1 MSELRDPS
9 HPPSDP
15 YGSPARRRGMPH
27 HDEDRPVRV
36 QLIAALLV
44 GLVLVSSGLYLWR
57 RPPRMTTDGSAAE
70 PVASALAVASDAGT
84 PAIEAG
90 ATPVV
95 LSEARIVGCH
105 DRGPRVTLP
114 EECDHVDSIER
125 ALSQAIQ
132 QSLACVPAA
141 DSSGTI
147 EYVADVSFSRHNVR
161 IHLPRSGRSLRD
173 RKVVVACRTAVGDA
187 MRAVQLDGVE
197 HRHARYEIAI
207 TATYRGKT

>member
-15 YGSPARRRGMPH
+15 YGSPARRRAMTH

-44 GLVLVSSGLYLWR
+44 GLVLISSGLYLWR
-57 RPPRMTTDGSAAE
+57 RPPGMTTDGSPAE
-70 PVASALAVASDAGT
+70 AVASALAAASDGGT
-84 PAIEAG
+84 SAVEAG
-90 ATPVV
+90 STPVM

-105 DRGPRVTLP
+105 DRGPRVTSP
-114 EECDHVDSIER
+114 EECDHVASIER

-147 EYVADVSFSRHNVR
+147 EYVADVSFSRRKVR
-161 IHLPRSGRSLRD
+161 IRLPRSGRSFRD
-173 RKVVVACRTAVGDA
+173 QKTVVACRTAVGDA
-187 MRAVQLDGVE
+187 MRAVELEGID

>member
-15 YGSPARRRGMPH
+15 YGSPARRRGVSH
-27 HDEDRPVRV
+27 HTEDRPVRV
-36 QLIAALLV
+36 QLIAALLA

-57 RPPRMTTDGSAAE
+57 RPPRVTTDGSSAE
-70 PVASALAVASDAGT
+70 PVASALAVASDAG
-84 PAIEAG
+84 PSAVEAG
-90 ATPVV
+90 PTPVT
-95 LSEARIVGCH
+95 LSEARIIGCH

-114 EECDHVDSIER
+114 EECDHVASIER

-147 EYVADVSFSRHNVR
+147 EYVADVSFSRHKVR
-161 IHLPRSGRSLRD
+161 VRLPRTGRSFSD
-173 RKVVVACRTAVGDA
+173 RKIVVGCRTAVGDA
-187 MRAVQLDGVE
+187 MRAVDLDGIE